1 VITTL
6 APLTPAT
13 AKMESNTL
21 QSPVIT
27 ETNAV
32 SDLVMLFSDANI
44 PLKYVTIITH
54 AQLILAQMETV
65 FSLLLFAKLNHAR
78 PLLVTPTLE
87 NAFTLLL
94 TVMTTMLAQ
103 LMLAILTLVNAL
115 TLQLFVPMQTNAQ
128 PKLAIQ

>member
-1 VITTL
+1 
-6 APLTPAT
+6 
-13 AKMESNTL
+13 MESNTL
-21 QSPVIT
+21 QSLVIT